1 MRGLRTYFSDVWKGA
16 LNVCRK
22 RIVDVQAYVDCN
34 VTLALHAVFC
44 LLHIYYNSLYPTL
57 TMWRV
62 VLYSPSRSNFAFS
75 LGSFCVWQAL

>member
-34 VTLALHAVFC
+34 VTLALHVVFC
-44 LLHIYYNSLYPTL
+44 LLHIYIIIHAPPLRCGVLSCILSQGVTLLSL
-57 TMWRV
+57 
-62 VLYSPSRSNFAFS
+62 
-75 LGSFCVWQAL
+75 